1 MKQSGNKFR
10 YSSCEKS
17 LVTGVQFGLMSEQEI
32 VSWMQQTRA
41 RLSASPLSLHLSCS
55 CSLPS
60 NCWDCLYEGHH
71 LFLRASAFCGSS
83 QDWERPRLGWAGIW
97 APRPQ
102 SQAVRPLFSHKTSAK
117 NAIIVDGETI
127 WPQPNSILLLLCF
140 SNCDIKREWTVDEL
154 KKANQADINQPQGLC
169 DPRLGISGPREKCK
183 TCLESLECPGHFGRI
198 ELAKPIYHIG
208 YINQVVKILKCI
220 CYNCG
225 RLKVPVI

>member
-32 VSWMQQTRA
+32 
-41 RLSASPLSLHLSCS
+41 
-55 CSLPS
+55 
-60 NCWDCLYEGHH
+60 
-71 LFLRASAFCGSS
+71 
-83 QDWERPRLGWAGIW
+83 
-97 APRPQ
+97 
-102 SQAVRPLFSHKTSAK
+102 
-117 NAIIVDGETI
+117 
-127 WPQPNSILLLLCF
+127 
-140 SNCDIKREWTVDEL
+140 REWTVDEL

-225 RLKVPVI
+225 RLKVPVDPKQKDLLQKYKTIISST